1 MSDTAK
7 ASQKWSDLLAR
18 RAAPGRE
25 GWFYAI
31 DHPRLRGRIYGDY
44 LGGLDPF
51 SWVRGRLVCPIPRAL
66 EIGCGDGEIALG
78 LMQAG
83 WFTRLDAFDVAEG
96 AIATAQARAAAAGFD
111 TLQFLVRD
119 GNTLTL
125 EPGAYDFI
133 YANHALH
140 HITDLEHLFAQ
151 CAAALRPGGM
161 LFASDYVGP
170 SRMQYS
176 DGHLTRINDMLAR
189 LPPEKRWDNL
199 HGYQEKRL
207 IQRTP
212 LQAFRDHDPSEAPR
226 SAEIIP
232 VLEQFFDLEVA
243 PFGMELTYEVLLGIV
258 HNFDPDDPG
267 DNALIDMMTELDR
280 AAARD
285 RTADR
290 LFANIVAR
298 PREPAAAIPVL
309 LPPAVGGPP
318 SGFPALLAACTAPY
332 VAPDAT
338 AAIDGWLSPEAAD
351 LTIRLCRLQAA
362 LGIRTGV
369 LELGVYRGKYLAL
382 LAALHAGT
390 GLPLV
395 GVDQFIER
403 IGQPVAAEHVPYIVA
418 GITAS
423 VLGAAPDATPPLII
437 QARTQNMDASLLLA
451 HCPGGYSFVSVDAG
465 HAADDVASDM
475 ALAASV
481 LSQGGIIALDDA
493 FNPALPGVAEGL
505 FRYFHS
511 ADDAK
516 PAPFATCGNKL
527 FLCRPEMHATYLAYA
542 AWLLAQGREAE
553 YLARSQERDLSNRDL
568 LFIPHLSGREV
579 VAFAYGAVSTTA
591 TQSAG

>member
-1 MSDTAK
+1 MADTAK

-25 GWFYAI
+25 SWFYAI
-31 DHPRLRGRIYGDY
+31 DHPRLRSRIYGDY

-51 SWVRGRLVCPIPRAL
+51 SWVRSRVACPIPRAL
-66 EIGCGDGEIALG
+66 EIGCGDGGIALG

-83 WFTRLDAFDVAEG
+83 WFKCLDAFDVAEG
-96 AIATAQARAAAAGFD
+96 AIASAQAQAAAAGFD
-111 TLQFLVRD
+111 TLRFLVRD
-119 GNTLTL
+119 GDTLTL

-140 HITDLEHLFAQ
+140 HITNLEHLFAQ

-176 DGHLTRINDMLAR
+176 DAHLMLMNDMLAR

-199 HGYQEKRL
+199 QGYQEKRL

-212 LQAFRDHDPSEAPR
+212 LQAFLDHDPSEAPR

-232 VLEQFFDLEVA
+232 TLEQFFDVEA
-243 PFGMELTYEVLLGIV
+243 ASFGMELTYEVLLGIV
-258 HNFDPDDPG
+258 HNFDPDDGG
-267 DNALIDMMTELDR
+267 DNALIDAMTELDR

-285 RTADR
+285 GIADR

-298 PREPAAAIPVL
+298 PREPAAAVPVL
-309 LPPAVGGPP
+309 LPTGMGGPP
-318 SGFPALLAACTAPY
+318 SDFPALLGACIAPR
-332 VAPDAT
+332 VAPDAV

-382 LAALHAGT
+382 LGALHAGM

-395 GVDQFIER
+395 GVDLFIER
-403 IGQPVAAEHVPYIVA
+403 IGQPVAAEHIPHIVA

-423 VLGAAPDATPPLII
+423 VVGAAPGVTPPLIM
-437 QARTQNMDASLLLA
+437 QARTRDMDVSVLQA
-451 HCPGGYSFVSVDAG
+451 HCIGGYSFVSVDAG
-465 HAADDVASDM
+465 HEADDVASDM

-481 LSQGGIIALDDA
+481 LSQGGIVALDDA
-493 FNPALPGVAEGL
+493 FNPALPGVADGL
-505 FRYFHS
+505 FRYFG
-511 ADDAK
+511 AAEDFK
-516 PAPFATCGNKL
+516 LAPFATCGNKL
-527 FLCRPEMHATYLAYA
+527 FLCRPEMHETYLAYA
-542 AWLLAQGREAE
+542 AWLLTQGHDAE
-553 YLARSQERDLSNRDL
+553 YLAKSRERDLGNRSL
-568 LFIPHLSGREV
+568 LFIPRLSGREI
-579 VAFAYGAVSTTA
+579 VAFDYGAASVPA
-591 TQSAG
+591 VLSAG

>member
-31 DHPRLRGRIYGDY
+31 DHPRLRGRIYGDH

-51 SWVRGRLVCPIPRAL
+51 SWIRSRVACPIPRAL
-66 EIGCGDGEIALG
+66 EIGCGGGDIALG

-83 WFTRLDAFDVAEG
+83 WFRRLDAFDVAEG
-96 AIATAQARAAAAGFD
+96 AIAGAQARAAAARFD
-111 TLQFLVRD
+111 TLRFLVRD

-176 DGHLTRINDMLAR
+176 DAHLALMNDMLAR

-199 HGYQEKRL
+199 HGFQEKRL
-207 IQRTP
+207 IERTP
-212 LQAFRDHDPSEAPR
+212 LQAFLDHDPSEAPR

-232 VLEQFFDLEVA
+232 VLERFFDVEVA

-258 HNFDPDDPG
+258 HNFDPDDAG
-267 DNALIDMMTELDR
+267 DNALIDAMTELDR
-280 AAARD
+280 TAARD
-285 RTADR
+285 GIADR
-290 LFANIVAR
+290 LFANIIAR
-298 PREPAAAIPVL
+298 PREPSAVAPVL
-309 LPPAVGGPP
+309 LPTGMGGPP
-318 SGFPALLAACTAPY
+318 SDFPTLLAACPALQ
-332 VAPDAT
+332 VAPDT
-338 AAIDGWLSPEAAD
+338 VAAIDGWLSPEAAD

-382 LAALHAGT
+382 LGALYAGT

-395 GVDQFIER
+395 GVDLFIER
-403 IGQPVAAEHVPYIVA
+403 IGQPVAAEHVPYIV
-418 GITAS
+418 
-423 VLGAAPDATPPLII
+423 GALRR
-437 QARTQNMDASLLLA
+437 QS
-451 HCPGGYSFVSVDAG
+451 
-465 HAADDVASDM
+465 
-475 ALAASV
+475 
-481 LSQGGIIALDDA
+481 
-493 FNPALPGVAEGL
+493 PALP
-505 FRYFHS
+505 R
-511 ADDAK
+511 
-516 PAPFATCGNKL
+516 T
-527 FLCRPEMHATYLAYA
+527 
-542 AWLLAQGREAE
+542 
-553 YLARSQERDLSNRDL
+553 
-568 LFIPHLSGREV
+568 
-579 VAFAYGAVSTTA
+579 
-591 TQSAG
+591 